1 MELLACVRRCPEAKV
16 IESIAEPAT
25 LGLKKLVSYPF
36 LAIQC
41 ERP

>member
-25 LGLKKLVSYPF
+25 LGLKKTSVIPIFSYSM
-36 LAIQC
+36 
-41 ERP
+41 